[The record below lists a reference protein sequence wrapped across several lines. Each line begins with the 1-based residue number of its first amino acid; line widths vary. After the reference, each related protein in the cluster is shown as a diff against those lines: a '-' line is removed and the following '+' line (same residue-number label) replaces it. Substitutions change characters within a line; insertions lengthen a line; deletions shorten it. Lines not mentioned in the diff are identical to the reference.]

1 MNDYVIHKNFENASL
16 RFFNNIAID
25 SGVQSITYR
34 ELNACANRVAHA
46 LTQFDVAPESV
57 VGIYIDTSIE
67 YVIAMLGVLKAGAT
81 FIPINHKFPEKLII
95 SIIDGTIYEKKANNS
110 GRQLD
115 EVVKFRHF
123 SSNEAAY
130 R

>member
-1 MNDYVIHKNFENASL
+1 MENTPLLVYNIQIIS
-16 RFFNNIAID
+16 FNLLI
-25 SGVQSITYR
+25 
-34 ELNACANRVAHA
+34 L
-46 LTQFDVAPESV
+46 L
-57 VGIYIDTSIE
+57 
-67 YVIAMLGVLKAGAT
+67 
-81 FIPINHKFPEKLII
+81 NHKFIN
-95 SIIDGTIYEKKANNS
+95 GTIYEKKANNS

>member
-1 MNDYVIHKNFENASL
+1 L
-16 RFFNNIAID
+16 
-25 SGVQSITYR
+25 VQS
-34 ELNACANRVAHA
+34 ANKKQKKKTVDKR
-46 LTQFDVAPESV
+46 LTLL
-57 VGIYIDTSIE
+57 VGRR
-67 YVIAMLGVLKAGAT
+67 A
-81 FIPINHKFPEKLII
+81 FF
-95 SIIDGTIYEKKANNS
+95 SIIGVVAVGALAILVDNFKIYGNIMLLFKRIKYKFGTIYEKKANNS